1 MTQDAPRPFRP
12 NAMPRE
18 GLSLRLRLNLMIAAA
33 MLLILGLG
41 FLFAIHDAR
50 RSVAEE
56 ARSTVHLAL
65 QLIEAGQASAGHDAA
80 APDAGWLAQLGHLER
95 TRHLRIH
102 IAGKAASPPDA
113 AAAERADGAP
123 GWFRWAVAPEPIVE
137 ERLLTDGAGGTFA
150 IRIEADSGDE
160 TAEAW
165 RETQGFLWLLLA
177 LALAVYGLVH
187 ITVGRA
193 FRAVGQIL
201 GGLEGIEKGEYGRRL
216 PDFALPE
223 FQRIADAFNH
233 MAAALE
239 KSRQENR
246 ALVRQSM
253 AIQEEERRHLA
264 SELHDEF
271 GQSVTAIKVM
281 AAALRHHGDE
291 THREAAI
298 HIITSCDRLFGVV
311 RGMMRRLRPSLLD
324 ELGLAASL
332 EDLVQDWR
340 ASHPGLSVECACASK
355 VDACAGDANI
365 HLYRIVQE
373 CLTNVA
379 RHAKAHRVHIL
390 VSLAEAEGRHWIV
403 LSVKDDGHGFDPW
416 QPRRGFGLAVI
427 KERAAGLGGR
437 FKLDTGPGQGTAIE
451 VRIPYGEPIR

>member
-1 MTQDAPRPFRP
+1 MTPDAPRPSRP
-12 NAMPRE
+12 SALPRE
-18 GLSLRLRLNLMIAAA
+18 GFSLRLRLNLMIAAT

-50 RSVAEE
+50 RSVEE
-56 ARSTVHLAL
+56 EMRSTVHLAL
-65 QLIEAGQASAGHDAA
+65 QLIEAGQASAGRDAG
-80 APDAGWLAQLGHLER
+80 APDTGWLAQLGHLER

-102 IAGKAASPPDA
+102 IAGQAATVPNPPNP
-113 AAAERADGAP
+113 ERADSAP

-137 ERLLTDGAGGTFA
+137 ERLLTDGAGEALA
-150 IRIEADSGDE
+150 IRVEADSADE

-201 GGLEGIEKGEYGRRL
+201 GGLEGIEKGEYGQRL
-216 PDFALPE
+216 PGFPLPE

-239 KSRQENR
+239 KSRRENR

-264 SELHDEF
+264 SELHDEL
-271 GQSVTAIKVM
+271 GQSVTAIKVL
-281 AAALRHHGDE
+281 AAALRHHGDDA
-291 THREAAI
+291 HREAAV
-298 HIITSCDRLFGVV
+298 HIVTACDRLFGVV

-340 ASHPGLSVECACASK
+340 ASHPGLAVECACAAG
-355 VDACAGDANI
+355 VDARAGEASI

-379 RHAKAHRVHIL
+379 RHATAHRVRIL
-390 VSLAEAEGRHWIV
+390 LSLAETEGRHWIV
-403 LSVKDDGHGFDPW
+403 LSVKDDGQGFDPD
-416 QPRRGFGLAVI
+416 QPRRGFGLAGI
-427 KERAAGLGGR
+427 KERIAGLGGR
-437 FKLDTGPGQGTAIE
+437 FKLDTGPGLGTAIE
-451 VRIPYGEPIR
+451 VRIPYGSPAP